1 MAKTT
6 NAPKS
11 FESAIAELESIVQE
25 MESGSITLEQA
36 LERYQRGAGL
46 LKYCQ
51 EILQTAEQ
59 RVHQLE
65 NGVLSPLDPGEE
77 KRNPE

>member
-51 EILQTAEQ
+51 ETLQVAEQ